1 MKHEDSMM
9 RNVAKQAGSLVVGV
23 LIPAICWAHPG
34 HGADGGNWSGRH
46 YFTEPVHLVGGA
58 LGLAG
63 LLIGAFL
70 WRVIRAHR
78 TRYRLLD
85 AIGASDCQSARAK
98 QLQ

>member
-46 YFTEPVHLVGGA
+46 YFTEPVHLAILQCEPNATV
-58 LGLAG
+58 L
-63 LLIGAFL
+63 
-70 WRVIRAHR
+70 RRA
-78 TRYRLLD
+78 TSSSTVSPCGISSTLPE
-85 AIGASDCQSARAK
+85 Q
-98 QLQ
+98 

>member
-1 MKHEDSMM
+1 MKHEASMM

-34 HGADGGNWSGRH
+34 HGTQGGGWSVHH

-63 LLIGAFL
+63 LLIAFL
-70 WRVIRAHR
+70 WRVIRG
-78 TRYRLLD
+78 D
-85 AIGASDCQSARAK
+85 ASIANQQKPSKYNNKRISHV
-98 QLQ
+98 